1 LIQNRLKGLLMIIKR
16 DYPRNKSVVQHK
28 KSINVINHINRMKDK
43 NHTVT
48 LEEKHLTKFTILSQ

>member
-1 LIQNRLKGLLMIIKR
+1 MIIKR